1 MKETIETIQGLSAS
15 DKLRYKL
22 EAEEDAK
29 RIYKTE
35 IYDAKQEGEAF
46 GLEKGKL
53 NGLKDVARKMKCSG
67 LDISFIIEMT
77 GLTEEE
83 INNIN

>member
-1 MKETIETIQGLSAS
+1 MKETIETIEGLSAS
-15 DKLRYKL
+15 DKSRYKL

-35 IYDAKQEGEAF
+35 IYDAKQEGE
-46 GLEKGKL
+46 LKGT
-53 NGLKDVARKMKCSG
+53 KDVARKMKNSG
-67 LDISFIIEMT
+67 LDTSFIIEMT